1 MRQRAFHQPIP
12 YSQTLSAPL
21 FPRGGGEHMEGH
33 RVANRFAVD
42 VSRIVIS
49 VGELNESSE

>member
-21 FPRGGGEHMEGH
+21 FPRGGGEHVEGH

-49 VGELNESSE
+49 VGEMNE